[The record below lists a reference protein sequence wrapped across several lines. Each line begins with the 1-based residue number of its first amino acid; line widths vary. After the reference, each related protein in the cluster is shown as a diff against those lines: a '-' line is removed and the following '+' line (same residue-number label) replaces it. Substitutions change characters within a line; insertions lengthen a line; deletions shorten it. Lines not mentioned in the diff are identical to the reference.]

1 METNIKRQ
9 HSAEFKTKVAFTAIE
24 GGETSSQVAARFAV
38 HPAQVRK
45 WVIHL
50 KKNATLLFTQK
61 QTDELKKKDQLIEA
75 LYKKIGQREIEL
87 DWLKK
92 NLESI
97 G

>member
-9 HSAEFKTKVAFTAIE
+9 HSAEFKTKVALTAIE
-24 GGETSSQVAARFAV
+24 SGETSGQVAARFSV

-50 KKNATLLFTQK
+50 KQNAQLLFTQK
-61 QTDELKKKDQLIEA
+61 PNDELKKKAQLIET
-75 LYKKIGQREIEL
+75 LYQKIGQREIEL

-92 NLESI
+92 NLATLD
-97 G
+97 